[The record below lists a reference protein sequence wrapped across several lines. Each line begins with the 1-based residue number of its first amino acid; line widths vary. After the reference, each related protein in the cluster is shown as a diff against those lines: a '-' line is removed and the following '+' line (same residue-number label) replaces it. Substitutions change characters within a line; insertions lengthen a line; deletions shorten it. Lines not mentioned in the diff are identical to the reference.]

1 MSTDLTQYTISNRIS
16 GATATVDFQ
25 IYNQVDNCYILWN
38 GWWETYHYYCYP
50 ETIYAKDK
58 TSKAFRIV
66 KSLMDKKVIELK
78 NIKEFIDTV
87 DVIVME
93 L

>member
-1 MSTDLTQYTISNRIS
+1 MNTDLTTNTISS
-16 GATATVDFQ
+16 GTTGNFTIGWND
-25 IYNQVDNCYILWN
+25 LWN
-38 GWWETYHYYCYP
+38 TYHHYCYP
-50 ETIYAKDK
+50 TTIYQEDK

-78 NIKEFIDTV
+78 NIKEFVDTV
-87 DVIVME
+87 DVIVRE